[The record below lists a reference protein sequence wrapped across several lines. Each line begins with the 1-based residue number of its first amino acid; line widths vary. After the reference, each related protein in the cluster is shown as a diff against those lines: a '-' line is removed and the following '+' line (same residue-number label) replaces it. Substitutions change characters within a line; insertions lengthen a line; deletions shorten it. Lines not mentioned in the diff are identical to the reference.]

1 MTENTNWKEVER
13 PARKADYRYKYLRL
27 LAVPPEQRIVGCG
40 KNLHAPL
47 GRGDKACRIRQ

>member
-27 LAVPPEQRIVGCG
+27 LAVPPEQRIVGG
-40 KNLHAPL
+40 QSGLAMW
-47 GRGDKACRIRQ
+47 